1 MIIIY
6 LFLKSFFLGN
16 VAFFGLYSF
25 ASLINEV
32 FEILKGCRG
41 GLGGG
46 GERVLVN
53 LSDFEIDTV
62 EDERNKTVFKFEF
75 LFNVLFVVVAGN
87 VDEPFTERIL
97 FRLDILSN
105 ALGFL
110 PFVSTN
116 KPFGTTSLL

>member
-1 MIIIY
+1 M
-6 LFLKSFFLGN
+6 
-16 VAFFGLYSF
+16 YSF
-25 ASLINEV
+25 ASLISEV

-75 LFNVLFVVVAGN
+75 LFNDELFVVVAGN
-87 VDEPFTERIL
+87 VDEPLTERIL

-105 ALGFL
+105 VLGFL

-116 KPFGTTSLL
+116 KPFGTISLLKINQLIFLF